1 MYGVDTSVHP
11 DYRSRGVGG
20 MLMEAR
26 FAVLKSLNLRGMI
39 AGSMII
45 DYEQVAESMTAEEYV
60 AEVAAGRRFDTNLS
74 KQLRKGFKV
83 HNLIPNYVIDP
94 RTRNWAAAILWDNPE
109 YAPNALPAA
118 AGVPARRAMRLR
130 APRPAASYGV
140 GVG

>member
-20 MLMEAR
+20 LLMEAR

-45 DYEQVAESMTAEEYV
+45 DYEQVADTQSPEAYV
-60 AEVAAGRRFDTNLS
+60 ADVVAGRRFDTNLS

-83 HNLIPNYVIDP
+83 HNLIPNYVEDK
-94 RTRNWAAAILWDNPE
+94 RTRNWAAAFLWENPD
-109 YAPNALPAA
+109 YTAA
-118 AGVPARRAMRLR
+118 ARPAVYMPVPARFELRLR
-130 APRPAASYGV
+130 DQWPGYGL
-140 GVG
+140 GAR